1 MNGAPSPASRS
12 RAGSFEPGMTLTR
25 EAHGAEAAQLFGLF
39 VGELFG
45 ESGGIPG
52 VACDMQKP

>member
-1 MNGAPSPASRS
+1 
-12 RAGSFEPGMTLTR
+12 MTLTR
-25 EAHGAEAAQLFGLF
+25 EAHGGEAAQLLGLF

-45 ESGGIPG
+45 ESGGIRG